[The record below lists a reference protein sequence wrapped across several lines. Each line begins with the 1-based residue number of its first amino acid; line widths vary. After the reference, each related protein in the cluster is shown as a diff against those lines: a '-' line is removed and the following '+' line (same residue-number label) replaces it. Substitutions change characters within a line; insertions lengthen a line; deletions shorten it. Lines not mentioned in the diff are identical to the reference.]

1 MKFPSGT
8 AQDLLKLIREHPL
21 AWLVS
26 AQGGHFQAIPLPLL
40 AETDASGK
48 LTSLFGH
55 CSRANP
61 QVEHLR
67 ANPRALALFSG
78 PHGYMS
84 PSLVSNPL
92 WVPTWNYA
100 VAAIEV
106 DVDFVPDE
114 TLESVVRLSDA
125 MEEGLPDPWTIE
137 RAGPRVEPMLGRI
150 IAFRAQVR
158 STWAS
163 FKMGQDETLT
173 ALSELISGTG
183 DDALAG
189 WMTRMN
195 AQRLPQ
201 EALASE

>member
-1 MKFPSGT
+1 MKFPSGST
-8 AQDLLKLIREHPL
+8 KDLLQLIREHPL

-26 AQGGHFQAIPLPLL
+26 SREGHFQAIPLPLL
-40 AETDASGK
+40 AETDASGE
-48 LTSLFGH
+48 LTALFGH
-55 CSRANP
+55 CSRANL
-61 QVEHLR
+61 QVEHLL

-84 PSLVSNPL
+84 PALVSNPV

-106 DVDFVPDE
+106 DVAFVEDE
-114 TLESVVRLSDA
+114 TRESVVRLSDA
-125 MEEGLPDPWTIE
+125 MEEGRPDPWTIE
-137 RAGPRVEPMLGRI
+137 RASSRVEPMLGRI
-150 IAFRAQVR
+150 IAFRAHVR

-189 WMTRMN
+189 WMSRMN
-195 AQRLPQ
+195 AQRLSE
-201 EALASE
+201 EALAQG